1 MMSIHE
7 AAGDHDRSPMAP
19 NGLALSSRSAVRVVS
34 PGLSPII
41 ESHTESF
48 NKERKCA

>member
-1 MMSIHE
+1 VTDALRSAPLGE
-7 AAGDHDRSPMAP
+7 FGRDRSLTA

-48 NKERKCA
+48 N